1 VPETRITRDD
11 IQAKAEEIRQQAD
24 QGARAAA
31 PAGLAVA
38 GALVVVVVGV
48 AYLLGRRRGRK
59 NKTVVEVRRV

>member
-1 VPETRITRDD
+1 MPEARITRDD
-11 IQAKAEEIRQQAD
+11 IQAKAEQIRQRAD

-31 PAGLAVA
+31 PGGLAAA

-48 AYLLGRRRGRK
+48 AYLLGRRRGRR